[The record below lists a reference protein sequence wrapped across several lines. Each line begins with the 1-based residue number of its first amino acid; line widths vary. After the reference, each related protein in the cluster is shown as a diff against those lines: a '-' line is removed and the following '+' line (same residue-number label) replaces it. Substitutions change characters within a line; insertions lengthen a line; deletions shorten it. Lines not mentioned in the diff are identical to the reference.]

1 MEKYLQDPKIVAAAA
16 AALILVLVII
26 IGASLVR
33 GRRRKVAKEQKIRGE
48 LAAMERETQFG
59 AAAEQLRYSADPL
72 EAAQEIASLLKEYQ
86 SIRTRALY
94 AGKADSLIDVLRT
107 GAGKLTT
114 GELGPSMPNVLSAQ
128 AMGSFLRPKL
138 TTVAG
143 LIAAGGPAPRRQE
156 DAAPAP
162 SGPGASDAAAA
173 ESAPGA
179 SGGLVAPS
187 ASVESGSPQ
196 VPDQV
201 TNGAAERAAQVP
213 AAESTDRLKQV
224 VVLPW
229 HGPFGWRGLIV
240 GEPEGSGIDIESC
253 GRALETQEEIGNRLA
268 VALEIESARATTGAA
283 ISQSARMG
291 DFIRSLPS
299 AMLDRGALPDLTKAT
314 AALLEADTTA
324 YWEVDAES
332 RTVKMTSAYG
342 LDMGDFLPVPL
353 GQGFSGRVAESGK
366 ALVIENAAADPRC
379 LFPQQARDAGIGSYL
394 GAPVTADGRVL
405 GVLEVHTSHPHSWTD
420 GNIAALQAAAASV
433 GRLSGNRAVAAIRA
447 PAPSLSGVAETPY
460 LRLSEALQGLNS
472 TGEVLEAAVEVLGSA
487 LQASRVIYVEFNE
500 SAGPIRT
507 QPVKHEYLD
516 GGAPSAIGTAFLQ
529 EFVER
534 VIAET
539 KGGAPVAID
548 DSSQKS
554 LMTAEMAGRLR
565 VSAELAVPVSADGST
580 GAIFYVHQCGQ
591 PRTWGREEVEFANR
605 LGRQAALRLKT
616 LTATE
621 AASKA
626 VEAAREDARR
636 ATDVAARARGL
647 IDALPV
653 PVLGLDREGRLTF
666 FNTAGRLK
674 LGLKNEDLGRMAEMT
689 DSLAMVDESIW
700 ERINACE
707 TVSDFAGQWTTPR
720 TTSPLAAP
728 DRAQKGLK
736 LDGRTAIPV
745 SLAAAPIRDS
755 RGEMTGHILV
765 AIDVSHLAPEAGAPE
780 AGAPAPGAAAGSA
793 QTPPGSVD
801 GEGRAAELRQ
811 RAAELENLVAEV
823 RSAEARARARA
834 ERAEA
839 ALADHMAATRS
850 GTSDEIELQRQLET
864 AQEDA
869 ARARK
874 SAQQLLEINRLKSD
888 FIVNAGRE
896 LEASLQA
903 VLGFAELLGRGSYGQ
918 LSDEQLEAVRGVY
931 SSARRMKSDVDW
943 LVEYGSARSR
953 RLEEK

>member
-1 MEKYLQDPKIVAAAA
+1 
-16 AALILVLVII
+16 
-26 IGASLVR
+26 
-33 GRRRKVAKEQKIRGE
+33 
-48 LAAMERETQFG
+48 
-59 AAAEQLRYSADPL
+59 
-72 EAAQEIASLLKEYQ
+72 
-86 SIRTRALY
+86 
-94 AGKADSLIDVLRT
+94 
-107 GAGKLTT
+107 
-114 GELGPSMPNVLSAQ
+114 
-128 AMGSFLRPKL
+128 
-138 TTVAG
+138 
-143 LIAAGGPAPRRQE
+143 
-156 DAAPAP
+156 
-162 SGPGASDAAAA
+162 
-173 ESAPGA
+173 
-179 SGGLVAPS
+179 
-187 ASVESGSPQ
+187 
-196 VPDQV
+196 
-201 TNGAAERAAQVP
+201 
-213 AAESTDRLKQV
+213 
-224 VVLPW
+224 
-229 HGPFGWRGLIV
+229 
-240 GEPEGSGIDIESC
+240 
-253 GRALETQEEIGNRLA
+253 
-268 VALEIESARATTGAA
+268 
-283 ISQSARMG
+283 
-291 DFIRSLPS
+291 
-299 AMLDRGALPDLTKAT
+299 
-314 AALLEADTTA
+314 
-324 YWEVDAES
+324 
-332 RTVKMTSAYG
+332 
-342 LDMGDFLPVPL
+342 
-353 GQGFSGRVAESGK
+353 
-366 ALVIENAAADPRC
+366 
-379 LFPQQARDAGIGSYL
+379 
-394 GAPVTADGRVL
+394 
-405 GVLEVHTSHPHSWTD
+405 
-420 GNIAALQAAAASV
+420 
-433 GRLSGNRAVAAIRA
+433 
-447 PAPSLSGVAETPY
+447 
-460 LRLSEALQGLNS
+460 LNS

-539 KGGAPVAID
+539 KNGAPVAID

-616 LTATE
+616 LAATE

-765 AIDVSHLAPEAGAPE
+765 AIDVSHLAPEAGATE
-780 AGAPAPGAAAGSA
+780 AGAPAAGAAAGSG
-793 QTPPGSVD
+793 QTTPTSAD
-801 GEGRAAELRQ
+801 GEGRAAELQQ